1 MMAAKVAEKTKK
13 PSVRELRKQISNLAC
28 QLSPERLRMALE
40 FMEFLKERE
49 EWEATWDIL
58 TDPKMMAMI
67 RKAEARWKEKGK
79 EAFVPWEEVKRGLK

>member
-1 MMAAKVAEKTKK
+1 MAAKVAEKTKA
-13 PSVRELRKQISNLAC
+13 PSARELRNQVSNLAR
-28 QLSPERLRMALE
+28 QLSPERLRIAVE

-49 EWEATWDIL
+49 EWEADWDIL

-79 EAFVPWEEVKRGLK
+79 EAFVP

>member
-1 MMAAKVAEKTKK
+1 
-13 PSVRELRKQISNLAC
+13 
-28 QLSPERLRMALE
+28 
-40 FMEFLKERE
+40 MEFLKERE

>member
-1 MMAAKVAEKTKK
+1 MAAKVAEKIKA
-13 PSVRELRKQISNLAC
+13 PSARELRNQVSNLAR
-28 QLSPERLRMALE
+28 QLSPERLRIAVE
-40 FMEFLKERE
+40 FMEFLKERK

-79 EAFVPWEEVKRGLK
+79 EAFVP

>member
-1 MMAAKVAEKTKK
+1 MMPAKVAEKIKK
-13 PSVRELRKQISNLAC
+13 PSVRELRKRISNLAR

-49 EWEATWDIL
+49 EWEATWGIL

-67 RKAEARWKEKGK
+67 RKAEVDLKAGRM
-79 EAFVPWEEVKRGLK
+79 EAFIPWEQVKRGEV